1 MLHRGGKI
9 SLTEH
14 FKPLWARNVP
24 KFGIVHAMGLGV
36 TVVSDSC
43 LCVFDCLFLEG
54 LHVFFF
60 LEPPKIP
67 TLLPGPPILD
77 VNIVMIAWYFSH
89 VCTINS
95 REGRREDLI
104 IEQT

>member
-36 TVVSDSC
+36 TVVSDSF
-43 LCVFDCLFLEG
+43 LCAFDCLFLEG
-54 LHVFFF
+54 LHVFF

-67 TLLPGPPILD
+67 TLLPGSPTLD
-77 VNIVMIAWYFSH
+77 VNIIMIARYFSY
-89 VCTINS
+89 VNTINS
-95 REGRREDLI
+95 REGRREGLI
-104 IEQT
+104 IERS